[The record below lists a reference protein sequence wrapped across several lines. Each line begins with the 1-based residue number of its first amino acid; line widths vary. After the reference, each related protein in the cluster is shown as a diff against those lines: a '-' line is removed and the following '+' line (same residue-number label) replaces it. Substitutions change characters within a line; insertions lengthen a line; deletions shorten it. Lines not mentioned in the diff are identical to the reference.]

1 MEAESREIPTGTTG
15 LYKDTVTSLYSHL
28 GGTQEWGA
36 VRSGGRRLQVLE
48 RQMEQAACH
57 GFPVSLLAGFP

>member
-1 MEAESREIPTGTTG
+1 MEAESREIPMGTTG
-15 LYKDTVTSLYSHL
+15 LYKDTVTSLYYL
-28 GGTQEWGA
+28 GRKQEWG
-36 VRSGGRRLQVLE
+36 VLRSGGQKLQVLE

>member
-1 MEAESREIPTGTTG
+1 MEAESREIPMGTTG
-15 LYKDTVTSLYSHL
+15 LYKDTVTSLYYL
-28 GGTQEWGA
+28 GRKQEWG
-36 VRSGGRRLQVLE
+36 VLRSGGRKLQVLK